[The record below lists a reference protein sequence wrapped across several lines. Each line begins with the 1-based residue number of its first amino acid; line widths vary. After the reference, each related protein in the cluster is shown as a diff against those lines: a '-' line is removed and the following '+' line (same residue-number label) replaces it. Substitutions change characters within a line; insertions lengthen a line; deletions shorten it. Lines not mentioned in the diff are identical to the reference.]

1 MPISSMSIS
10 QRQMTTAP
18 ITRRPIRHLEPESH
32 KKFHSINPTTITPST
47 THQEAISEDLII
59 ALEATERLNK
69 SLDRLAEEN
78 GCSDFLSSH
87 RLLGEKITS
96 NRNILL
102 MLIRN
107 AMDISIKTNKP
118 GFKSECPDYF
128 TK

>member
-1 MPISSMSIS
+1 MPIRYSSIS
-10 QRQMTTAP
+10 QSQMTTTP
-18 ITRRPIRHLEPESH
+18 ITRRPRRHSELETH
-32 KKFHSINPTTITPST
+32 KEFNPINSTTIAPST
-47 THQEAISEDLII
+47 TSQEAISEDLII

-69 SLDRLAEEN
+69 SLDGLIEDN
-78 GCSDFLSSH
+78 GCSEFFSSH

-102 MLIRN
+102 MLIGN

-118 GFKSECPDYF
+118 ELKADYPDYF

>member
-1 MPISSMSIS
+1 M
-10 QRQMTTAP
+10 
-18 ITRRPIRHLEPESH
+18 
-32 KKFHSINPTTITPST
+32 
-47 THQEAISEDLII
+47 THQEAISKDLVI

-78 GCSDFLSSH
+78 GCSEFLSSH

-102 MLIRN
+102 MLIGN

-118 GFKSECPDYF
+118 GFKADYPDYF

>member
-1 MPISSMSIS
+1 
-10 QRQMTTAP
+10 MTTAP
-18 ITRRPIRHLEPESH
+18 ITRRPIRHSEPEGQ
-32 KKFHSINPTTITPST
+32 KKVHLINLTNITPST

-69 SLDRLAEEN
+69 SLDKLAEEN
-78 GCSDFLSSH
+78 GCSEFLSSH

-102 MLIRN
+102 MLIGN

-118 GFKSECPDYF
+118 ELKANYPDYF

>member
-1 MPISSMSIS
+1 MMMKPRTHRLI
-10 QRQMTTAP
+10 
-18 ITRRPIRHLEPESH
+18 RRPGPESH
-32 KKFHSINPTTITPST
+32 KKLYPINSITITTST
-47 THQEAISEDLII
+47 THQEAISEDLVI

-69 SLDRLAEEN
+69 SLDRLTEEN
-78 GCSDFLSSH
+78 GSNEFLSSH

-102 MLIRN
+102 MLIGN

-118 GFKSECPDYF
+118 ELKAEYPDYF

>member
-18 ITRRPIRHLEPESH
+18 ITRRPIRHSEPEIH
-32 KKFHSINPTTITPST
+32 KKIDPINATSISPST

-78 GCSDFLSSH
+78 ECSEFLSSH

-102 MLIRN
+102 MLIGN

-118 GFKSECPDYF
+118 EFKADYPDYF

>member
-1 MPISSMSIS
+1 MPIRSLLIS
-10 QRQMTTAP
+10 QRQMTTTP

-78 GCSDFLSSH
+78 GCGEFLSSH

-102 MLIRN
+102 LLIGN

-118 GFKSECPDYF
+118 EFKADYPDYF

>member
-1 MPISSMSIS
+1 
-10 QRQMTTAP
+10 MTTP
-18 ITRRPIRHLEPESH
+18 ITRRLTRQPGTGSH
-32 KKFHSINPTTITPST
+32 KNIYPINPTIATPST

-69 SLDRLAEEN
+69 SLDGLTEEN
-78 GCSDFLSSH
+78 GCSEFLSSH

-96 NRNILL
+96 NRNILM
-102 MLIRN
+102 MLIGN

-118 GFKSECPDYF
+118 ELKADYPDYF

>member
-1 MPISSMSIS
+1 MMMKP
-10 QRQMTTAP
+10 RTH
-18 ITRRPIRHLEPESH
+18 RLIRLPRPESQ
-32 KKFHSINPTTITPST
+32 KKLYPINSITITTST
-47 THQEAISEDLII
+47 THQEAISEDLVI

-69 SLDRLAEEN
+69 SLDRLTEEN
-78 GCSDFLSSH
+78 GSSEFLSSH

-102 MLIRN
+102 MLIGN

-118 GFKSECPDYF
+118 ELKAEYPDYF